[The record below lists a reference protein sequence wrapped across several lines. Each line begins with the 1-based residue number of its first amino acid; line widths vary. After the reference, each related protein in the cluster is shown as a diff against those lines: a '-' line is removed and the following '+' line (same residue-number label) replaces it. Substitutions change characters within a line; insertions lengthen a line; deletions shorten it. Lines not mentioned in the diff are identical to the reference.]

1 MTRSIDQIV
10 EEFAT
15 ASKEQS
21 NGVLD
26 KQIRNRLLVRLMNEL
41 EADHATLRIYSSE
54 AEEKASLS
62 ANRSIKLYREI
73 SLAR

>member
-1 MTRSIDQIV
+1 MTRSIDQIA

-21 NGVLD
+21 
-26 KQIRNRLLVRLMNEL
+26 KQTRNRLLVRLMNEL
-41 EADHATLRIYSSE
+41 EADHAALRIYSSE

-73 SLAR
+73 SLARE